1 MKMVE
6 KKFLI
11 TKNYIEVPVVME
23 SELIT
28 LEVMQENGDSQTK
41 ICEFQ
46 VPAGASTGG
55 FTPDYFARFTVK
67 DFTGKTLILKGCG
80 NEAFFAGIRQVDCEF
95 EESDLDFSNESL
107 PRPKYHFTAA
117 RGWINDPNGL
127 VYKDGVYHLYFQY
140 NPFDTRWENMS
151 WGHATSRDL
160 INWTQQE
167 TVMYPDENGYMFS
180 GSGFVNKNGCLGLP
194 EDALMFYYTAAGEC
208 RPWTAERL
216 FTQRLAYSID
226 GGKTLIKTDR
236 GVVPVISHENRD
248 PKVFWHEETK
258 SYIMILW
265 VDGNEFAILRSTD
278 LEKWNISQ
286 RFELT
291 DGFECPDLICLTDE
305 TGKHWFVTT
314 ADGYYYPGEFDGYSF
329 NWSGKRYCLYMNK
342 VPYAAQTYSNTDGRV
357 IFVPWFRLDF
367 KGRKYTG
374 AMGIP
379 RELGLIK
386 IDNEYRITLKPVQ
399 EFKDE
404 FKSHSFKVRDLT
416 VFVDNGIVEVTADCD
431 TMLGVYEV

>member
-1 MKMVE
+1 MVE

-55 FTPDYFARFTVK
+55 FKPDYFARFTVK

-80 NEAFFAGIRQVDCEF
+80 DEAFFAGIRQVDCEF

-278 LEKWNISQ
+278 LEKWNN
-286 RFELT
+286 
-291 DGFECPDLICLTDE
+291 
-305 TGKHWFVTT
+305 
-314 ADGYYYPGEFDGYSF
+314 A
-329 NWSGKRYCLYMNK
+329 
-342 VPYAAQTYSNTDGRV
+342 
-357 IFVPWFRLDF
+357 
-367 KGRKYTG
+367 
-374 AMGIP
+374 
-379 RELGLIK
+379 
-386 IDNEYRITLKPVQ
+386 RI
-399 EFKDE
+399 
-404 FKSHSFKVRDLT
+404 
-416 VFVDNGIVEVTADCD
+416 
-431 TMLGVYEV
+431 